1 MLNSRKLLACIPE
14 ALQGSVAIVCSGR
27 VWLAG
32 PRSMTGGGAFSLE
45 TTSRWALAARDPA
58 ADSAEQM

>member
-1 MLNSRKLLACIPE
+1 M
-14 ALQGSVAIVCSGR
+14 VCSGR